1 MLDRKLLKQIDWVTI
16 ILVLALVAIGLISIA
31 SIMASPFD
39 GDEASVSDYL
49 AKLNLNYVQR
59 QGVNFLVG
67 IAAFLIVI
75 VFDYSFFKLL
85 IKYAYIGNV
94 ALLLI
99 LFTVEK
105 TRGIA
110 GWFVFEA
117 IDRAIQPAE
126 LCKVCIIIFLAKIVS
141 EGMDQNHGR
150 LRSFKSILFA
160 LAVCG
165 LPTVLV
171 MLQPDFGTAFV
182 YICILVFILFIARIG
197 WGYIVAA
204 AGALAAGL
212 PLAYFL

>member
-16 ILVLALVAIGLISIA
+16 VLVLALVAIGLISIA

-141 EGMDQNHGR
+141 EGMDQDHGR

-160 LAVCG
+160 LGHAS
-165 LPTVLV
+165 
-171 MLQPDFGTAFV
+171 
-182 YICILVFILFIARIG
+182 
-197 WGYIVAA
+197 
-204 AGALAAGL
+204 AGL
-212 PLAYFL
+212 WHCVCLHLHSGFYFVHCAHWLGVYCCRRRRARSRTAACIFFCDER